1 MLTIR
6 QAWIG
11 LLILFLVALL
21 VVVAATYWQHV
32 TGVNPL
38 HLLADGGPN
47 SPVPQGC

>member
-11 LLILFLVALL
+11 LLILFLVVLL

-32 TGVNPL
+32 TGASAA
-38 HLLADGGPN
+38 HLLAFIPQPGAG
-47 SPVPQGC
+47 QGC

>member
-21 VVVAATYWQHV
+21 VVVAATYWHHV

-38 HLLADGGPN
+38 HLLADGN
-47 SPVPQGC
+47 VPTPEGC

>member
-21 VVVAATYWQHV
+21 VVVAATYWQYI
-32 TGVNPL
+32 TGASAA
-38 HLLADGGPN
+38 HLLAFIPQPGAG
-47 SPVPQGC
+47 QGC

>member
-32 TGVNPL
+32 TGASAA
-38 HLLADGGPN
+38 HLLAFIPQPTG
-47 SPVPQGC
+47 QGC